1 MRTRNIQ
8 MLNVIDKDDKIM
20 LTGVPGEKP
29 SFKQRFLSSW
39 KEHSYLIL
47 SFVIPVVIMYL
58 IYLAMEIHPFGDGS
72 VLVLDLNG
80 QYVSFYEGLR
90 NFVYGDMSL
99 LYSFSRSLGG
109 EFMGMY
115 AYYLA
120 SPFSYIVALFPQD
133 MILEAL
139 LTIFL
144 LKTGACGFTFG
155 LYLHKTSKDR
165 KNFNRIN
172 VITFSIMYA
181 LSAYCVVQQHNS
193 MWIDAVMWLPM
204 LAYGIEELIKKGHYK
219 LYVTALAITILSNFY
234 IGWMCCLFCAVYFF
248 AYYFMHNENDR
259 NNPYKE
265 NTHFAKSFLRMLF
278 FSILGVAI
286 AAVIILTA
294 YYSLTFGKTTFSN
307 TNWALDTR
315 FDLLD
320 MLVKFMPCSYDTV
333 RPEGLPFVYCG
344 VLTLMLIPVYFC
356 SSRFSTRE
364 KIFSGALVAFFLL
377 SFLISP
383 VDIVWHGFQKPN
395 WLNYRYSFMLCFV
408 LLVMAFKGVTE
419 LKRSRVSPLI
429 FASGILILFAGIA
442 QKLELA
448 TFVLGDGSNDRN
460 HEVGKLLTIEC
471 IWLTVI
477 CVAVYLMVLC
487 AMRRAKKV
495 QNVAIV
501 LVILVSLEVFCNG
514 LSNCL
519 DLGSDVVYT
528 KYTTYHDIVDPLR
541 ATTSVVKDNDKSFY
555 RLEEIAHRKAND
567 NMALNV
573 YGLTSSTSTLNA
585 TTIRFIRNMGYM
597 GKSHESRYFGGNAPA
612 DSLLAMKYVLAGSGD
627 TQAEYKNNKDLLADE
642 RFYTLYHSD
651 DNYSVYQNLYALS
664 LAFAVDPSISEIDMA
679 DYRNPYQRINSI
691 ITAMLGEDETIEVF
705 KPLNDYTVV
714 TSNITS
720 SNRSPSSGSNYKY
733 PFTHYAKTN
742 TASSA
747 SVKFVLSLPY
757 IDTSKE
763 DQEAIELQNI
773 LGGYYSEE
781 NDPDAVKP
789 QTQYVYFYLPSEF
802 QRAFTF
808 VTPAGTYN
816 ECYSG
821 GSERSLYIG
830 KLDEGKEHTVTLTL
844 SANDLYVTKDV
855 PLFYYLDFE
864 TYDNVMTRLAQAQL
878 NIDEGFSD
886 DHLTGSI
893 TTVKET
899 STIYTSIPY
908 DTGWIVKVDGK
919 EVDIYGILGD
929 SSLDAEKSTDGAL
942 IAFDVEGVGEH
953 SVELIYRPKAFVLG
967 ITITIIGLVI
977 FLFTMIFEKTVNK
990 IWTKLLF
997 PMIIPVAEPL
1007 TKSEEIS
1014 DEPHVRIVKNDTDAS
1029 ELKNGLEPAEPLHA
1043 MHFEPAVPIDELN
1056 GEPSDT
1062 EESKEDGE
1070 D

>member
-1 MRTRNIQ
+1 
-8 MLNVIDKDDKIM
+8 MLKILKKDNDHM
-20 LTGVPGEKP
+20 LSGVPGEKL
-29 SFKQRFLSSW
+29 SFSQRFAKGW
-39 KEHSYLIL
+39 NEYNYLIL
-47 SFVIPVVIMYL
+47 SFLIPAVIMYL

-120 SPFSYIVALFPQD
+120 SPFSYIVALFPQN

-144 LKTGACGFTFG
+144 LKTGACGLTFG
-155 LYLHKTSKDR
+155 IYLHRTSKD
-165 KNFNRIN
+165 KKSFNRVN
-172 VITFSIMYA
+172 VVTFSIMYA

-193 MWIDAVMWLPM
+193 MWIDAVMWLP
-204 LAYGIEELIKKGHYK
+204 LIAYGIEELIKKGHYK
-219 LYVTALAITILSNFY
+219 LYVTSLAMTILSNFY
-234 IGWMCCLFCAVYFF
+234 IGWMSCIFCAVYFF

-259 NNPYKE
+259 NNPYQEK
-265 NTHFAKSFLRMLF
+265 THFAKTFLRVLF

-294 YYSLTFGKTTFSN
+294 YYSLTFGKSTFSN
-307 TNWALDTR
+307 TNWAFTTR

-320 MLVKFMPCSYDTV
+320 MLVKFLPCSYDTV

-344 VLTLMLIPVYFC
+344 VLALMLIPVYFC

-364 KIFSGALVAFFLL
+364 KILYGVLVGFFTL

-383 VDIVWHGFQKPN
+383 IDLVWHGFQKPN
-395 WLNYRYSFMLCFV
+395 WLNYRYSFMLCFI
-408 LLVMAFKGVTE
+408 LLVMAFKGVSE

-429 FASGILILFAGIA
+429 YSSGILILFAGIA
-442 QKLELA
+442 QKLDLK

-460 HEVGKLLTIEC
+460 HTVGKLLTIEC

-501 LVILVSLEVFCNG
+501 LLILVSLEVFCNG

-541 ATTSVVKDNDKSFY
+541 ATTSVVKENDKSFY

-612 DSLLAMKYVLAGSGD
+612 DSLLSMKYVLAGSGD
-627 TQAEYKNNKDLLADE
+627 TQAEYRNNKDLLNDE
-642 RFYTLYHSD
+642 RFYSLYHTD

-664 LAFAVDPSISEIDMA
+664 LAFAVDPSIAEIDMA
-679 DYRNPYQRINSI
+679 DYHNPYQRINAM
-691 ITAMLGEDETIEVF
+691 ITAMLGEDQTVEVF
-705 KPLNDYTVV
+705 KPLNDHSEITSNV
-714 TSNITS
+714 TSSSRTPTS
-720 SNRSPSSGSNYKY
+720 SSNYKY
-733 PFTHYAKTN
+733 PFTHYTKTD
-742 TASSA
+742 TTTSA

-757 IDTSKE
+757 IDTSAE
-763 DQEAIELQNI
+763 DQAAIKEQKENGYDDEYEEEEDDGIEL
-773 LGGYYSEE
+773 
-781 NDPDAVKP
+781 VKP

-808 VTPAGTYN
+808 LSPAGTYN
-816 ECYSG
+816 ECYGG

-830 KLDEGKEHTVTLTL
+830 KLEEGEEHTVSLTL
-844 SANDLYVTKDV
+844 SGSDLYVTKNV

-864 TYDNVMTRLAQAQL
+864 TYSDAMTRLAQAQL

-886 DHLTGSI
+886 DHLTGNI

-899 STIYTSIPY
+899 STVFTSIAY

-919 EVDIYGILGD
+919 KVDVYGILSD
-929 SSLDAEKSTDGAL
+929 SSLEAKKSTDGAL
-942 IAFDVEGVGEH
+942 IAFDIEGAGEH
-953 SVELIYRPKAFVLG
+953 TVELIYRPKAFVLG
-967 ITITIIGLVI
+967 MTVTVIGLIV
-977 FLFTMIFEKTVNK
+977 FLLIIIFEKTVNK
-990 IWTKLLF
+990 IWAKVLF
-997 PMIIPVAEPL
+997 PMIIPVKEPEIAP
-1007 TKSEEIS
+1007 EETN
-1014 DEPHVRIVKNDTDAS
+1014 DEPHVRIIKNDTDEPAPGH
-1029 ELKNGLEPAEPLHA
+1029 GLEAAEQLHA
-1043 MHFEPAVPIDELN
+1043 MHFEPATPIDELDK
-1056 GEPSDT
+1056 EPSEP
-1062 EESKEDGE
+1062 EENKEDG
-1070 D
+1070 DN

>member
-1 MRTRNIQ
+1 
-8 MLNVIDKDDKIM
+8 MLSILKKDKDNM
-20 LTGVPGEKP
+20 LTGIPGEK
-29 SFKQRFLSSW
+29 
-39 KEHSYLIL
+39 L
-47 SFVIPVVIMYL
+47 SFGQKFTKGWNEYNYLVLAFLIPVVIMYL

-133 MILEAL
+133 KILEAL

-144 LKTGACGFTFG
+144 LKTGACGLTFG
-155 LYLHKTSKDR
+155 IYLHKTSKDR

-204 LAYGIEELIKKGHYK
+204 IAYGIEELIKKGHYK
-219 LYVTALAITILSNFY
+219 LYVASLALTILSNFY
-234 IGWMCCLFCAVYFF
+234 IGWMSCIFCAVYFF

-259 NNPYKE
+259 NNPYQEK
-265 NTHFAKSFLRMLF
+265 THFAKSFLRMLF

-294 YYSLTFGKTTFSN
+294 YYSLTFGKSTFSN
-307 TNWALDTR
+307 TNWSLTTR

-344 VLTLMLIPVYFC
+344 VLTLMLVPVYFC

-364 KIFSGALVAFFLL
+364 KIFYGALVAFFLL
-377 SFLISP
+377 SFLVSP
-383 VDIVWHGFQKPN
+383 IDLVWHGFQKPN

-442 QKLELA
+442 QKLNLE

-541 ATTSVVKDNDKSFY
+541 ATTSVVNENDKSFY

-597 GKSHESRYFGGNAPA
+597 GKSHESRYFSGNAPA
-612 DSLLAMKYVLAGSGD
+612 DSLLSIKYVLAGSGD
-627 TQAEYKNNKDLLADE
+627 TQAEYRNNKDLLADE
-642 RFYTLYHSD
+642 RFYSLYHTD
-651 DNYSVYQNLYALS
+651 DNYSIYQNLYALS
-664 LAFAVDPSISEIDMA
+664 LAFAVDPDIANIDMG
-679 DYRNPYQRINSI
+679 DYNNPYQRINAM
-691 ITAMLGEDETIEVF
+691 ITAMLGEDKIVEVF
-705 KPLNDYTVV
+705 KPLSDYSEVVNNV
-714 TSNITS
+714 TSSSRTPTS
-720 SNRSPSSGSNYKY
+720 SSNYDY
-733 PFTHYAKTN
+733 PFTHYTKTN
-742 TASSA
+742 TDSPA
-747 SVKFVLSLPY
+747 SVKYVLKLPY
-757 IDTSKE
+757 IDTSAE
-763 DQEAIELQNI
+763 DQAAIKDQIDNE
-773 LGGYYSEE
+773 YDDEDYEE
-781 NDPDAVKP
+781 DDEDIDLVKP

-802 QRAFTF
+802 HRAFTF
-808 VTPAGTYN
+808 LSPAGTYN
-816 ECYSG
+816 ECYGG

-830 KLDEGKEHTVTLTL
+830 KLNEGEEHTVTLNF
-844 SANDLYVTKDV
+844 SGNDLYVTKDV

-864 TYDNVMTRLAQAQL
+864 TYSNVMTRLAEAQL

-886 DHLTGSI
+886 DHLTGNI
-893 TTVKET
+893 TTVKEK
-899 STIYTSIPY
+899 STVFTSIAY

-919 EVDIYGILGD
+919 KVDVYGILSD

-942 IAFDVEGVGEH
+942 IAFDIEGAGEH
-953 SVELIYRPKAFVLG
+953 TVELIYRPKAFVLG
-967 ITITIIGLVI
+967 MTITVVGLVI
-977 FLFTMIFEKTVNK
+977 FLLIIIFEKAVNK
-990 IWTKLLF
+990 IWAKILF
-997 PMIIPVAEPL
+997 PMIIPPVEP
-1007 TKSEEIS
+1007 EAPVEQNF
-1014 DEPHVRIVKNDTDAS
+1014 DEPSVRIIKNEPIEPAPGP
-1029 ELKNGLEPAEPLHA
+1029 GLESAEQLHA
-1043 MHFEPAVPIDELN
+1043 MKFEPATPLGEQDRAQEL
-1056 GEPSDT
+1056 T
-1062 EESKEDGE
+1062 EENKEDGNN
-1070 D
+1070 